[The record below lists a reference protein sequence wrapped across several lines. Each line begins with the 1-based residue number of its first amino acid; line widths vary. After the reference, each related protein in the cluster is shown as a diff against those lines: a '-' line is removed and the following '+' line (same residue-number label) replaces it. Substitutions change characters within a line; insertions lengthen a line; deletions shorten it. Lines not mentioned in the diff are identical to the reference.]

1 MHDFPTHLQLTGF
14 PVVIRIPVQWGELD
28 AYGHV
33 NNAVFFRYFESVR
46 MVYLDR
52 CRFLESYN
60 VNKVGAILRSTEC
73 SFRQPL
79 YHPDDVLVGA
89 RVTLIETDR
98 FTMAY
103 RVVSQTTNLI
113 IAEGNGVVVS
123 FDYEKRSKAPLPVEV
138 RDEIVK
144 LEQPPAGQL
153 ARE

>member
-1 MHDFPTHLQLTGF
+1 MHDFSTHLQLTGF
-14 PVVIRIPVQWGELD
+14 PIVIRIPVQWGELD

-73 SFRQPL
+73 TFRQPL

-103 RVVSQTTNLI
+103 RVVSQTTNQI

-123 FDYEKRSKAPLPVEV
+123 FDYEKLSKVPLPVEV

-144 LEQPPAGQL
+144 LEQPPAGEL

>member
-1 MHDFPTHLQLTGF
+1 MHDLSTHLQLTGF

-73 SFRQPL
+73 NFRQPL

-103 RVVSQTTNLI
+103 RVVSQTTNQI

-123 FDYEKRSKAPLPVEV
+123 FDYEKLSKVPLPVEV
-138 RDEIVK
+138 SDEIVK
-144 LEQPPAGQL
+144 LEQPPAGEL